1 MAAIQAAEPL
11 LAEFHRALSSAMA
24 GALTNDKIA
33 ALNAL
38 AYKVMRCDDV
48 IVTKDDVRK
57 GKATPSVEC
66 ELSTVFP

>member
-1 MAAIQAAEPL
+1 MALIQAAEPL

-38 AYKVMRCDDV
+38 AYKVREGETQTEEID
-48 IVTKDDVRK
+48 KLE
-57 GKATPSVEC
+57 SVE
-66 ELSTVFP
+66 EE